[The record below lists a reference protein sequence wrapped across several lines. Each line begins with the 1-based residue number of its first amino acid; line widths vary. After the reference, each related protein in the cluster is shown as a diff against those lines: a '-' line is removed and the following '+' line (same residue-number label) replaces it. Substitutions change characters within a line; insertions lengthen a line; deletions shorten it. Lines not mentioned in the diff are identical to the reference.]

1 MKPLVLLLLAG
12 FAGSSF
18 GAEPAPTLPPA
29 EIVARVL
36 REAPDVQAAT
46 SHIRAEEANRRR
58 LEAGPHEWNL
68 RLGGQQRRS
77 APAAGPNE
85 RYSEWSTAIERPLR
99 LPGKAATDA
108 ELGAAGV
115 TLAET
120 AYGDALH
127 EASRGLLK
135 AWFVW
140 LRENAASAQ
149 WTAQVELLDRQA
161 RAIERRRQLGDAA
174 RLDAIQAEAALA
186 QAVAQRTQAEA
197 RRRSAGEDLRR
208 RYPGLPL
215 TEPAALEEPLPP
227 VGSEAEWVDALLEHS
242 HELGLARGE
251 AQRARVAAERQRQDR
266 LPDPSVGLQF
276 SRERGGEE
284 NVVGAYISIPLP
296 GDARRATADA
306 SLAQA
311 EAAGRRAEAV
321 ERRIGAEAA
330 TLYQAALS
338 GAPAWQAARDAA
350 ERLERSADL
359 TARAYQLGE
368 GSLNDLLT
376 ARRLANEARLAARTS
391 QLDALELRYRLL
403 LDAHQLW
410 DLD

>member
-12 FAGSSF
+12 FAAS
-18 GAEPAPTLPPA
+18 AVAADPASTLPPA

-36 REAPDVQAAT
+36 RDAPDVQAAT
-46 SHIRAEEANRRR
+46 SQIRAEEANRRR

-77 APAAGPNE
+77 APATGPNE
-85 RYSEWSTAIERPLR
+85 RFSEWNSAIERPLR

-127 EASRGLLK
+127 EASRSLLK

-140 LRENAASAQ
+140 LRETAASAQ

-161 RAIERRRQLGDAA
+161 KAIERRRQLGDAA

-197 RRRSAGEDLRR
+197 RRRSASEDLRR

-215 TEPAALEEPLPP
+215 NEPATLDEPQPLA
-227 VGSEAEWVDALLEHS
+227 GSDTEWIAALLEHS

-251 AQRARVAAERQRQDR
+251 AQRARIAAERQRQDR
-266 LPDPSVGLQF
+266 MPDPSVGLQF
-276 SRERGGEE
+276 SLERGGEE

-330 TLYQAALS
+330 TLLQAVQSAT
-338 GAPAWQAARDAA
+338 PAWQAARDAA

-368 GSLNDLLT
+368 GSLNELLT

-403 LDAHQLW
+403 LDAHRLW

>member
-1 MKPLVLLLLAG
+1 M
-12 FAGSSF
+12 
-18 GAEPAPTLPPA
+18 
-29 EIVARVL
+29 
-36 REAPDVQAAT
+36 
-46 SHIRAEEANRRR
+46 
-58 LEAGPHEWNL
+58 
-68 RLGGQQRRS
+68 
-77 APAAGPNE
+77 
-85 RYSEWSTAIERPLR
+85 
-99 LPGKAATDA
+99 
-108 ELGAAGV
+108 
-115 TLAET
+115 
-120 AYGDALH
+120 
-127 EASRGLLK
+127 
-135 AWFVW
+135 
-140 LRENAASAQ
+140 
-149 WTAQVELLDRQA
+149 
-161 RAIERRRQLGDAA
+161 
-174 RLDAIQAEAALA
+174 A

-227 VGSEAEWVDALLEHS
+227 AGSEAEWVDALLEHS

-403 LDAHQLW
+403 LDAHRLW

>member
-12 FAGSSF
+12 FAAS
-18 GAEPAPTLPPA
+18 AVAADPASTLPPA

-36 REAPDVQAAT
+36 RDAPDVQAAT
-46 SHIRAEEANRRR
+46 SQIRAEEANRRR

-77 APAAGPNE
+77 APATGPNE
-85 RYSEWSTAIERPLR
+85 RFSEWNSAIERPLR

-127 EASRGLLK
+127 EASRSLLK

-140 LRENAASAQ
+140 LRETAASAQ

-161 RAIERRRQLGDAA
+161 KAIERRRQLGDAA

-215 TEPAALEEPLPP
+215 NEPATLDEPQPLA
-227 VGSEAEWVDALLEHS
+227 GSDTEWIAALLEHS

-251 AQRARVAAERQRQDR
+251 AQRARIAAERQRQDR
-266 LPDPSVGLQF
+266 MPDPSVGLQF

-330 TLYQAALS
+330 TLLQAVQSAT
-338 GAPAWQAARDAA
+338 PAWQAARDAA

-368 GSLNDLLT
+368 GSLNELLT

-403 LDAHQLW
+403 LDAHRLW

>member
-12 FAGSSF
+12 FAAS
-18 GAEPAPTLPPA
+18 AVAADPASTLPPA

-36 REAPDVQAAT
+36 RDAPDVQAAT
-46 SHIRAEEANRRR
+46 SQIRAEEANRRR

-77 APAAGPNE
+77 APATGPNE
-85 RYSEWSTAIERPLR
+85 RFSEWNSAIERPLR

-127 EASRGLLK
+127 EASRSLLK

-140 LRENAASAQ
+140 LRETAASAQ

-161 RAIERRRQLGDAA
+161 KAIERRRQLGDAA

-186 QAVAQRTQAEA
+186 QAVAQRPQAEA
-197 RRRSAGEDLRR
+197 RRRSASEDLRR

-215 TEPAALEEPLPP
+215 NEPATLDEPQPLA
-227 VGSEAEWVDALLEHS
+227 GSDTEWIAALLEHS

-251 AQRARVAAERQRQDR
+251 AQRARIAAERQRQDR
-266 LPDPSVGLQF
+266 MPDPSVGLQF
-276 SRERGGEE
+276 SLERGGEE

-321 ERRIGAEAA
+321 ARRIGAEAA
-330 TLYQAALS
+330 TLLQAVQSAT
-338 GAPAWQAARDAA
+338 PAWQAARDAA

-368 GSLNDLLT
+368 GSLNELLT

-403 LDAHQLW
+403 LDAHRLW